1 MKRALVTFLLV
12 ALVTGARAE
21 DCETTHFETELV
33 RTACERGGKSAA
45 RTAMSVFQKKA
56 KQQRSGLDCKSCHST
71 MSPSYRLKPTALEQY
86 RALGGT

>member
-1 MKRALVTFLLV
+1 MSRALLVLLLGL
-12 ALVTGARAE
+12 AGAASAE

-45 RTAMSVFQKKA
+45 RSAMSVFQKKA
-56 KQQRSGLDCKSCHST
+56 KQQRSNLDCKSCHST